1 MLAGPRRATTRVVL
15 LDTCVGRR
23 GVLAPIRQ
31 LGLAH
36 LGDHTELLQHA
47 HLIPVTVMP
56 HELPIGD
63 QSAVWSAQCAVQ
75 GRPRTY
81 DR

>member
-1 MLAGPRRATTRVVL
+1 
-15 LDTCVGRR
+15 
-23 GVLAPIRQ
+23 
-31 LGLAH
+31 
-36 LGDHTELLQHA
+36 LQHA